1 MKRHLI
7 FILLVCLVSGC
18 GKRTVTIVDH
28 NDGYK
33 GVAKLNPY
41 LAAQTLLKEVQDEDY
56 EVLVRNGFVKYDY
69 ETGMVIS
76 PASTISSE
84 FMVDKMLRWVS
95 DGGVYVCLLERGEKY
110 WVDVGE
116 DCDHRTEEWTGEWIF
131 DDEDNRSLEY
141 LLEQMNI
148 ELVDDPSGKTTG
160 GKSYYNDPKD
170 PVALGE
176 ELPLVEHVKV
186 AMYRGAEPLELKIGG
201 TKVMEYGRQLTYD
214 DVYQKGEYHRFLG
227 LRHGEGRIYFITDG
241 RLFRNPY
248 LAMGDHAELLEGMTN
263 DAYYGDIVFA
273 YGNRRG
279 FWSLMINYAGP
290 ALLGVFVLLVF
301 WLWKSIPRFGPL
313 LEIPEGHARDY
324 AQSVSNTGRFL
335 WKYKSS
341 GVLLKAMRE
350 NVMRG
355 SGMFNAAGEVEESLV
370 ETFAEKSG
378 LGVEEVLEA
387 LTREDVNEAGDMVR
401 ITKNLQIILKS
412 L

>member
-1 MKRHLI
+1 MMRYAVMI
-7 FILLVCLVSGC
+7 ILAWLVSGC
-18 GKRTVTIVDH
+18 GKRTYTTVDH

-41 LAAQTLLKEVQDEDY
+41 LAAQTLLKETHEPNYQVM
-56 EVLVRNGFVKYDY
+56 VRNGFVKYDY

-84 FMVDKMLRWVS
+84 FMVDKMLRWVRN
-95 DGGVYVCLLERGEKY
+95 GGVYVCLLERGEKR

-116 DCDHRTEEWTGEWIF
+116 DCDHRSSDWTWDWSFDEE
-131 DDEDNRSLEY
+131 DEQALEY

-148 ELVDDPSGKTTG
+148 EMVDDPSGKTTG
-160 GKSYYNDPKD
+160 GRSYHGDPKD

-176 ELPLVEHVKV
+176 ELPLVEDVKV
-186 AMYRGAEPLELKIGG
+186 KMYQGGESLDLQVGG
-201 TKVMEYGRQLTYD
+201 TKVMKYNRPLTYAD
-214 DVYQKGEYHRFLG
+214 RYQEGEYHRFLG
-227 LRHGEGRIYFITDG
+227 LSHGEGRIYFVTDG

-248 LAMGDHAELLEGMTN
+248 LPMSDHAELLETMS
-263 DAYYGDIVFA
+263 DEVYGDIVFA

-335 WKYKSS
+335 WKYKSG
-341 GVLLKAMRE
+341 GVLLKSMRE
-350 NVMRG
+350 NLLRS
-355 SGMFNAAGEVEESLV
+355 SGMFNAEGQAEESLI

-378 LGVEEVLEA
+378 LEVEEVIEA
-387 LTREDVNEAGDMVR
+387 LTREQVNEAGDMVR
-401 ITKNLQIILKS
+401 ITRNLQTILKS